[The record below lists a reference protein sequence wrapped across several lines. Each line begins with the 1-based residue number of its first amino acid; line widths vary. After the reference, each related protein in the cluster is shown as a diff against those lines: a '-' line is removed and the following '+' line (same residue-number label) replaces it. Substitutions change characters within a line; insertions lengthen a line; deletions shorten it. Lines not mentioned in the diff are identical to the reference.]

1 MAREA
6 RVMRASHENE
16 HASHKPH
23 VAHRAMLKRISG
35 SGGSSGALAGCIT
48 LMTEPAFDGVS
59 VTKYELFESEPTAIS
74 VAVPTR
80 DRRTR
85 DKRLSRQLATYAG
98 ARCEDT

>member
-1 MAREA
+1 
-6 RVMRASHENE
+6 
-16 HASHKPH
+16 
-23 VAHRAMLKRISG
+23 
-35 SGGSSGALAGCIT
+35 
-48 LMTEPAFDGVS
+48 MTEPAFDGVS